1 MRRGNRTSRTCSR
14 RTVSSTHSTRRSR
27 RWDRQPKG
35 GWIRSSAGSTP
46 ITSASMK
53 DRCSRWPRTT
63 ARGSCGSC
71 CVPTRTS
78 RAGCAGRGSRAGGS
92 WAGACEASRVNSRL
106 DVPRLKPGLVAVF
119 IAALAGC
126 RPAAGGV
133 VLDFWGLGREGE
145 VVAELM
151 PAFERENPG
160 IRVRVQQ
167 IPWTAAHEKLLTAY
181 VGNATPDVA
190 QLGNAWVPEFV
201 ALDGLVR
208 LDSLVAASATVHPA
222 DYFSGIWSTN
232 VLDGGVYGVP
242 WYVDTRLLFYRKDL
256 LARAGFPNPPTSW
269 REWLAAMRTMKAQG
283 GPDRYP
289 IFIPTNEW
297 PPPTILGL
305 QAGSPILRD
314 GARYGAFTE
323 PPFRRAL
330 GFYLDLYRTGLA
342 PRLGINDVGNIYQE
356 FARGTFA
363 MWITGPWNIGE
374 FRRRTPPDFQ
384 DKWGTAPLPGPEGAA
399 SGVSL
404 AGGSSLVV
412 FHASRQRG
420 GARLLGAAAAGGAD
434 AAGPRVGADRYP
446 GVRLRRAGNPGRG
459 ARGHGARPARRRG
472 GPHPRTAPLAAR
484 PSRRAVTVERAGAR
498 AAWLFLAPALAVI
511 GVFFFVP
518 VVASLAL
525 SFTDFDLYA
534 IADPRNAR
542 FVWLHNYAALLHTPV
557 FWTALKNTV
566 YFVAVGA
573 PLSVLVSLATAL

>member
-1 MRRGNRTSRTCSR
+1 M
-14 RTVSSTHSTRRSR
+14 
-27 RWDRQPKG
+27 
-35 GWIRSSAGSTP
+35 
-46 ITSASMK
+46 
-53 DRCSRWPRTT
+53 
-63 ARGSCGSC
+63 
-71 CVPTRTS
+71 
-78 RAGCAGRGSRAGGS
+78 
-92 WAGACEASRVNSRL
+92 NSRL

-190 QLGNAWVPEFV
+190 QLGNTWVPEFV

-232 VLDGGVYGVP
+232 VLDGGVYGLP

-323 PPFRRAL
+323 PPFRRAFD
-330 GFYLDLYRTGLA
+330 FYLSLYRTGLA
-342 PRLGINDVGNIYQE
+342 PRLGINEIGNIYQE
-356 FARGTFA
+356 FGRGTVA
-363 MWITGPWNIGE
+363 MWITGPWNVGE
-374 FRRRTPPDFQ
+374 FRRRLPPDFQ
-384 DKWGTAPLPGPEGAA
+384 DKWGTAPMPGPEGAA
-399 SGVSL
+399 SGISL

-412 FHASRQRG
+412 FRASRHQAAAWKLVEFLSRPEQQLRVYRLSGDLPARLEAWRDPALAADQATRAFWEQLQRAVPTPQVPEWELIATRIFDYGEQAIRG
-420 GARLLGAAAAGGAD
+420 GAPADTVLARLD
-434 AAGPRVGADRYP
+434 AEVNRI
-446 GVRLRRAGNPGRG
+446 LERRRWLL
-459 ARGHGARPARRRG
+459 ARRG
-472 GPHPRTAPLAAR
+472 R
-484 PSRRAVTVERAGAR
+484 P
-498 AAWLFLAPALAVI
+498 
-511 GVFFFVP
+511 
-518 VVASLAL
+518 
-525 SFTDFDLYA
+525 
-534 IADPRNAR
+534 
-542 FVWLHNYAALLHTPV
+542 
-557 FWTALKNTV
+557 
-566 YFVAVGA
+566 
-573 PLSVLVSLATAL
+573 